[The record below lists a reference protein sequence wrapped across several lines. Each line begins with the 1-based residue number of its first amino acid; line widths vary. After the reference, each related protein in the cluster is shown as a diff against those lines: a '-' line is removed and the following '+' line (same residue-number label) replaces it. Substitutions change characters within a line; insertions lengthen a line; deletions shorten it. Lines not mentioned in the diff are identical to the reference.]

1 MIYPARR
8 YTTPLLR
15 AWNFLSQSWLWLKQS
30 SEQMAEMSGEAVLS
44 QPMSSHQRLQG
55 TCDQGQW
62 LDPLDRQPPE
72 VHLRSLMVLCR
83 GLTRQY
89 QSTPEIALE
98 RWWWRSLHHAG
109 VRLRARLEETRAY
122 QDSLSMT
129 RQELEQAYFLL
140 IHVAYFFEPGG
151 VAEAVCKEQGWF
163 HGVQEFKRF

>member
-1 MIYPARR
+1 MIYTTRR
-8 YTTPLLR
+8 YTAPLLR
-15 AWNFLSQSWLWLKQS
+15 AWNFLSQSWLWFKQS
-30 SEQMAEMSGEAVLS
+30 SEQVIATNWASSAS
-44 QPMSSHQRLQG
+44 QRMPPDQHLQG
-55 TCDQGQW
+55 MCDQDQW
-62 LDPLDRQPPE
+62 LDPLDKQPPE

-109 VRLRARLEETRAY
+109 GRLRARLEETRAY

-129 RQELEQAYFLL
+129 RQEREQAYLML

-163 HGVQEFKRF
+163 PGAQEFTRF

>member
-1 MIYPARR
+1 MIYSTRR
-8 YTTPLLR
+8 YTAPLLR
-15 AWNFLSQSWLWLKQS
+15 TWNFLSQSRFWLKQPAA
-30 SEQMAEMSGEAVLS
+30 QQTGMSGAAVLS
-44 QPMSSHQRLQG
+44 QPMSSDQQLQSM
-55 TCDQGQW
+55 CDQDQW
-62 LDPLDRQPPE
+62 LDPLDKQPPE

-89 QSTPEIALE
+89 QSTPEIVLE